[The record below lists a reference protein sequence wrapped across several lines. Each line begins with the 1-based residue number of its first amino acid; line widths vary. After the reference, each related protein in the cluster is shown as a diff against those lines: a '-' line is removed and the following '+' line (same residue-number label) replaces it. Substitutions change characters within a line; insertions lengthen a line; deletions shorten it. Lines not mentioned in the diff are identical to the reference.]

1 MEGTDPREA
10 EAERGRLCWRP
21 ISSVALTA
29 SCGIVN
35 ACLILRESVC
45 VCWTNRRIEG
55 QRQENIKG
63 TNGLEPYVRGDTLQL
78 VLDTDAATLRFGKF

>member
-1 MEGTDPREA
+1 M
-10 EAERGRLCWRP
+10 
-21 ISSVALTA
+21 
-29 SCGIVN
+29 
-35 ACLILRESVC
+35 C

-63 TNGLEPYVRGDTLQL
+63 TTGLQPYVRGDTLQL